1 MIYEERI
8 YTIMPGRLKDI
19 NDRFANHT
27 MALFAKHGIEVVGF
41 WQTVVGKQNFE
52 LVYLLAYDDAND
64 RMEKRASFQSDPEWQ
79 KARAESEKQGPLV
92 AQVEN
97 KLLAPTP
104 YSPLQ

>member
-1 MIYEERI
+1 MIYELRI
-8 YTIMPGRLKDI
+8 YECFAGKLS
-19 NDRFANHT
+19 NLHDRFANHT
-27 MALFAKHGIEVVGF
+27 MALFEKPGIEVVGF

-64 RMEKRASFQSDPEWQ
+64 RMEKWASFQSDPEWQ

-97 KLLAPTP
+97 KLLTPTP